1 MASPNTLNIW
11 NRLSGSAAGRWLFSQ
26 LLCFKAP
33 YFRSIAPRFKAL
45 APGHCVV
52 HVRKRRAVLN
62 HIGTVHA
69 IAMCNA
75 AELAGGV
82 MTEVTIPASVRW
94 IPRGMTVEYL
104 KKAMSSVTATARPMN
119 PAFDWAGAGEYP
131 VEVYITDAAGDAV
144 FRAVISMWVSPK
156 GSRSSNE
163 G

>member
-1 MASPNTLNIW
+1 MANQSTLNLW
-11 NRLSGSAAGRWLFSQ
+11 TRLSTTTPGRWLFSQ

-33 YFRSIAPRFKAL
+33 YFRSIAPRFKEL

-104 KKAMSSVTATARPMN
+104 KKATTSVTATARPLN
-119 PAFDWAGAGEYP
+119 PAFDWAVAGEYP
-131 VEVYITDAAGDAV
+131 VEVSVTDAGGEPV
-144 FRAVISMWVSPK
+144 FKAVIVMWVSPRK
-156 GSRSSNE
+156 R
-163 G
+163 

>member
-1 MASPNTLNIW
+1 MATTPGDLMANPNTLNIW
-11 NRLSGSAAGRWLFSQ
+11 TRLSGTGPGRWLFSQ

-33 YFRSIAPRFKAL
+33 YFRSISPRFKEL

-52 HVRKRRAVLN
+52 HVRKRRAILN

-82 MTEVTIPASVRW
+82 MTEVTIPAGVRW

-104 KKAMSSVTATARPMN
+104 KKATTSVTATAEPLN
-119 PAFDWAGAGEYP
+119 PDFDWAGAGEYP
-131 VEVYITDAAGDAV
+131 VRVSITDAAGEAV
-144 FRAVISMWVSPK
+144 FKAIISMWVSPK
-156 GSRSSNE
+156 
-163 G
+163 

>member
-1 MASPNTLNIW
+1 MANQSILNLW
-11 NRLSGSAAGRWLFSQ
+11 NRLSGTQAGRWLFSQ

-33 YFRSIAPRFKAL
+33 YFRSIAPRFKEL
-45 APGHCVV
+45 APGLCAV

-104 KKAMSSVTATARPMN
+104 KKATTSVTATARPLN
-119 PAFDWAGAGEYP
+119 PAFDWAVAGEYP
-131 VEVYITDAAGDAV
+131 VEVSVTDAGGERV
-144 FRAVISMWVSPK
+144 FKAIISMWVSPK
-156 GSRSSNE
+156 KQ
-163 G
+163 

>member
-1 MASPNTLNIW
+1 MAKQSTLNLW
-11 NRLSGSAAGRWLFSQ
+11 TRLSGTAPGRWLFSQ

-33 YFRSIAPRFKAL
+33 YFRSIAPRFKEL

-82 MTEVTIPASVRW
+82 MTEVTIPDSVRW

-104 KKAMSSVTATARPMN
+104 KKATTSVTATARPMN
-119 PAFDWAGAGEYP
+119 PAFDWAVAGEYP
-131 VEVYITDAAGDAV
+131 VEVAVTDAGGEAV
-144 FRAVISMWVSPK
+144 FKAVIAMWVSPK
-156 GSRSSNE
+156 K
-163 G
+163 

>member
-1 MASPNTLNIW
+1 MANQSTLNLW
-11 NRLSGSAAGRWLFSQ
+11 TRLSATASGRWLFSQ

-33 YFRSIAPRFKAL
+33 YFRSIAPRFKEL

-52 HVRKRRAVLN
+52 PVRKRRAVLN

-82 MTEVTIPASVRW
+82 MTEVSIPASVRW

-104 KKAMSSVTATARPMN
+104 KKATTSVTATARPMN
-119 PAFDWAGAGEYP
+119 PSFDWAVAGEYL
-131 VEVYITDAAGDAV
+131 VEVSVTDAGGEAV
-144 FRAVISMWVSPK
+144 FKAVISMWVSPRK
-156 GSRSSNE
+156 R
-163 G
+163 

>member
-45 APGHCVV
+45 APSHCVV

-104 KKAMSSVTATARPMN
+104 KKATTNVTATARPMN
-119 PAFDWAGAGEYP
+119 PAFDWAVAGEYP
-131 VEVYITDAAGDAV
+131 VDVSVTDDGGEPV
-144 FRAVISMWVSPK
+144 FKAIISMWVSPK
-156 GSRSSNE
+156 K
-163 G
+163 

>member
-1 MASPNTLNIW
+1 MAKPHTLNIW
-11 NRLSGSAAGRWLFSQ
+11 YRLAGTSAGRWLFSQ

-33 YFRSIAPRFKAL
+33 YFRSIAPRFKEL

-104 KKAMSSVTATARPMN
+104 KKATTSVAATARPLN
-119 PAFDWAGAGEYP
+119 PTFDWAVAGEYP
-131 VEVYITDAAGDAV
+131 VEVAVTDTAGEVV
-144 FRAVISMWVSPK
+144 FKAVISMWVSPK
-156 GSRSSNE
+156 KQ
-163 G
+163 